1 MVHIDSMK
9 MQFEDFYTSM
19 QVTFSSRTADTFLRY
34 LSSER
39 AQRLTSCSVRKC
51 EWHSIQL
58 F

>member
-9 MQFEDFYTSM
+9 MQFEDLYTFM

-39 AQRLTSCSVRKC
+39 AERLTSCSERKC
-51 EWHSIQL
+51 EWHSI
-58 F
+58 